1 MTSTTHPTIFK
12 SFEEIKDKLTFD
24 ELLVLA
30 NLGYTAQILAD
41 GGVIDDS

>member
-1 MTSTTHPTIFK
+1 MSSTPPTIFK
-12 SFEEIKDKLTFD
+12 SFEEIQDSLSYD

>member
-1 MTSTTHPTIFK
+1 MTSTTQPTFK